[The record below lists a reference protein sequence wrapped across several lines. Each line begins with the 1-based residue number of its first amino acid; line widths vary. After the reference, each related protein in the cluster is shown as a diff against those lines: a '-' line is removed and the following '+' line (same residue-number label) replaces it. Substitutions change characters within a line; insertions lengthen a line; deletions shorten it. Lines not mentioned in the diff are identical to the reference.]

1 MVLYKGMP
9 NPGGTIHILVVEDS
23 EVDFE
28 LLVLQLLEGGVS
40 AECTRVE
47 SLSEFREELRR
58 QTWDAIISDYSLP
71 GFSGLEALQIYR
83 ETGGLIPFLFTSGT
97 VGEQAAVECMRGGAQ
112 DFVLKGHKRLVPALL
127 RELEESEKR
136 KEAQATQ
143 DRHRQIVESSVSG
156 IFCAD
161 SRGLVTF
168 LNARGEEILG
178 KPAGNSSVVQ
188 LFSQARGLEVPGAL
202 RPPYLEVE
210 TFAFELDGK
219 DLHMALRPLQDGG
232 VLGQFTD
239 VTRERSLEQ
248 RLVLSQK
255 MEALGRLAS
264 GVAHDFNNT
273 LTVILGFT
281 GLLREE
287 LSDANAQELLALV
300 EDAAERG
307 SALSRQILAV
317 ARQQELNL
325 ETIDLR
331 HHVDSIQ
338 PLLRQAAGP
347 QVDLEIRC
355 EAEHD
360 RVRFDPNLLLQVL
373 LNLIVNARDAMKQ
386 QGGRPAPGSRIV
398 VSCSDVELDEH
409 QAVLIDNRLAP
420 GHYVTLAVSDNGS
433 GMDEETRLRIFEPFY
448 TTKSHGTGLGLA
460 SVYGTVVQSGGGIG
474 VYSEL
479 QRGTTFK
486 IYLPCL
492 VPPEQVQDEVP
503 KPEGEYLLL
512 VVDDCTATRSLVRE
526 VLQRDGYQVLEAA
539 TGQEALQRVEAE
551 AQRVDLLV
559 SDVVLPDLIGPELAL
574 HLRDRLPQLE
584 VIFTSGYGAEFC
596 RLPPPEKLSHRFIDK
611 PIHSG
616 DLLRKVRQA
625 LSAKQ
630 QS

>member
-1 MVLYKGMP
+1 M
-9 NPGGTIHILVVEDS
+9 VEDT

-28 LLVLQLLEGGVS
+28 LLVLQLLEGGVH

-47 SLSEFREELRR
+47 TAQQVRDALER
-58 QTWDAIISDYSLP
+58 QDWDAIISDYSLP
-71 GFSGLEALQIYR
+71 GFSGLEALQIHR
-83 ETGGLIPFLFTSGT
+83 EVGRLIPFLFTSGT
-97 VGEQAAVECMRGGAQ
+97 VGEQAAVECMRRGAQ

-127 RELEESEKR
+127 RELEESQKR

-161 SRGLVTF
+161 CAGRVTF
-168 LNARGEEILG
+168 LNERGEEILG
-178 KPAGNSSVVQ
+178 KALGQDSVVE
-188 LFSQARGLEVPGAL
+188 LFSQARGAEIAQAL
-202 RPPYLEVE
+202 RPPYLEIE

-219 DLHMALRPLQDGG
+219 DLHMSLRPLQDGG

-287 LSDANAQELLALV
+287 LPVGNAQELLSLV

-325 ETIDLR
+325 ETIELR

-347 QVDLEIRC
+347 HVELEIRC

-373 LNLIVNARDAMKQ
+373 INLTVNAKDAMKQ
-386 QGGRPAPGSRIV
+386 QGERPAAGSRIV
-398 VSCSDVELDEH
+398 ISCADVVLDET
-409 QAVLIDNRLAP
+409 QATLIDSRLGP
-420 GHYVTLAVSDNGS
+420 GHFVTLAVSDNGL

-460 SVYGTVVQSGGGIG
+460 SVYGTVAQSGGGVW

-479 QRGTTFK
+479 NRGTTFK

-492 VPPEQVQDEVP
+492 VPPEQIPEEVP
-503 KPEGEYLLL
+503 KPEGDYLLL

-539 TGQEALQRVEAE
+539 SGQEALRRIEDQSRS
-551 AQRVDLLV
+551 VDLLV
-559 SDVVLPDLIGPELAL
+559 SDVVLPDLIGPDLAL
-574 HLRDRLPQLE
+574 HLRDRLPNLA

-596 RLPPPEKLSHRFIDK
+596 RLPPPEKLSHRFVDK

-625 LSAKQ
+625 LSDKNR
-630 QS
+630 

>member
-1 MVLYKGMP
+1 M
-9 NPGGTIHILVVEDS
+9 
-23 EVDFE
+23 
-28 LLVLQLLEGGVS
+28 
-40 AECTRVE
+40 
-47 SLSEFREELRR
+47 
-58 QTWDAIISDYSLP
+58 
-71 GFSGLEALQIYR
+71 
-83 ETGGLIPFLFTSGT
+83 
-97 VGEQAAVECMRGGAQ
+97 
-112 DFVLKGHKRLVPALL
+112 
-127 RELEESEKR
+127 
-136 KEAQATQ
+136 
-143 DRHRQIVESSVSG
+143 
-156 IFCAD
+156 
-161 SRGLVTF
+161 
-168 LNARGEEILG
+168 NARGEEILASG
-178 KPAGNSSVVQ
+178 SSGGSVVE
-188 LFSQARGLEVPGAL
+188 LFSQARGAEVVSAL
-202 RPPYLEVE
+202 SPPYLETA

-239 VTRERSLEQ
+239 VTRERNLEQ

-287 LSDANAQELLALV
+287 LPKGNAQELLSLV

-325 ETIDLR
+325 ETIELR
-331 HHVDSIQ
+331 HHVDSIL

-347 QVDLEIRC
+347 HVELEIRC
-355 EAEHD
+355 EAEND

-373 LNLIVNARDAMKQ
+373 INLIVNARDAMVK
-386 QGGRPAPGSRIV
+386 GELPAKGSRIV
-398 VSCSDVELDEH
+398 ISCSDVVLDEN
-409 QAVLIDNRLAP
+409 QALIIDSRLGP
-420 GHYVTLAVSDNGS
+420 GHYVTLAVSDNGC
-433 GMDEETRLRIFEPFY
+433 GMDDETRQRIFEPFY

-460 SVYGTVVQSGGGIG
+460 SVYGTVAQSGGGVW

-479 QRGTTFK
+479 ERGTTFK

-492 VPPEQVQDEVP
+492 VQLEQVQDEVP
-503 KPEGEYLLL
+503 RPEGKYLLL

-539 TGQEALQRVEAE
+539 SGQEALRRIDDHS
-551 AQRVDLLV
+551 QRVDLLV
-559 SDVVLPDLIGPELAL
+559 SDVVLPDLIGPDLAL
-574 HLRDRLPQLE
+574 HLRDRLPNLQ

-596 RLPPPEKLSHRFIDK
+596 RLPPPEKLSHRFVDK

-616 DLLRKVRQA
+616 ELLRKVRQA
-625 LSAKQ
+625 LSDQ
-630 QS
+630 NR

>member
-1 MVLYKGMP
+1 MQFS
-9 NPGGTIHILVVEDS
+9 GGPIHILVVEDT

-28 LLVLQLLEGGVS
+28 LLVLQLIEGGVH

-47 SLSEFREELRR
+47 TAAQVREALASQE
-58 QTWDAIISDYSLP
+58 WDAIISDYSLP
-71 GFSGLEALQIYR
+71 GFSGLEALQIHR
-83 ETGGLIPFLFTSGT
+83 EVGGLIPFLFTSGT
-97 VGEQAAVECMRGGAQ
+97 VGEQAAVECMRRGAQ

-127 RELEESEKR
+127 RELEESKKR

-161 SRGLVTF
+161 CDGHVTF
-168 LNARGEEILG
+168 LNARGEEILARTLSG
-178 KPAGNSSVVQ
+178 GSVVE
-188 LFSQARGLEVPGAL
+188 LFSQARGAEVDSAL
-202 RPPYLEVE
+202 SPPYLEMA

-287 LSDANAQELLALV
+287 LPKGNAQELLSLV

-325 ETIDLR
+325 ETIELR

-347 QVDLEIRC
+347 HVELEIRC
-355 EAEHD
+355 EAEND

-373 LNLIVNARDAMKQ
+373 INLIVNARDAMTK
-386 QGGRPAPGSRIV
+386 GERPARGSRIV
-398 VSCSDVELDEH
+398 ISCSDAMLDEN
-409 QAVLIDNRLAP
+409 QASVIDSRLGP
-420 GHYVTLAVSDNGS
+420 GHYVTLAVSDNGC
-433 GMDEETRLRIFEPFY
+433 GMDEETRQRISSRFTPPSPTAPAWGWPASTARWLRVAAESGCIANWSAAPPLRFTCPAWCRPSRFRMRCP
-448 TTKSHGTGLGLA
+448 SPRA
-460 SVYGTVVQSGGGIG
+460 SICCWWWTIARPRAAWCARCFSGTVI
-474 VYSEL
+474 
-479 QRGTTFK
+479 RCWK
-486 IYLPCL
+486 
-492 VPPEQVQDEVP
+492 
-503 KPEGEYLLL
+503 
-512 VVDDCTATRSLVRE
+512 
-526 VLQRDGYQVLEAA
+526 
-539 TGQEALQRVEAE
+539 
-551 AQRVDLLV
+551 
-559 SDVVLPDLIGPELAL
+559 
-574 HLRDRLPQLE
+574 RLPVKRRCVGSTTTL
-584 VIFTSGYGAEFC
+584 SGWIC
-596 RLPPPEKLSHRFIDK
+596 W
-611 PIHSG
+611 
-616 DLLRKVRQA
+616 
-625 LSAKQ
+625 SATWCCPT
-630 QS
+630 

>member
-1 MVLYKGMP
+1 MQF
-9 NPGGTIHILVVEDS
+9 PGGTINILVVEDS

-28 LLVLQLLEGGVS
+28 LLVLQLIEGGVS

-47 SLSEFREELRR
+47 SAQELREALAR

-97 VGEQAAVECMRGGAQ
+97 VGEQAAVECMRRGAQ

-127 RELEESEKR
+127 RELEESAKR
-136 KEAQATQ
+136 KDAQATQ

-161 SRGLVTF
+161 HLGRVTY

-178 KPAGNSSVVQ
+178 KAAGSDSVEQ
-188 LFSQARGLEVPGAL
+188 LFCDARGAEVRAAL
-202 RPPYLEVE
+202 QPPYREME

-287 LSDANAQELLALV
+287 LPEGNAQELLALV

-317 ARQQELNL
+317 ARQQELHL

-347 QVDLEIRC
+347 HVELEIRC

-386 QGGRPAPGSRIV
+386 QGERPIQGSRV
-398 VSCSDVELDEH
+398 VISCSDVDLDES
-409 QAVLIDNRLAP
+409 QAPLIDSRLGP

-433 GMDEETRLRIFEPFY
+433 GMDENTRTRIFEPFY

-460 SVYGTVVQSGGGIG
+460 SVYGTVVQSGGGIW

-479 QRGTTFK
+479 NRGTTFK
-486 IYLPCL
+486 IYLPCV
-492 VPPEQVQDEVP
+492 VPPEQTQEEVP
-503 KPEGEYLLL
+503 KPEGQFLLL

-539 TGQEALQRVEAE
+539 SGQEALRRVEAE
-551 AQRVDLLV
+551 TQRVDLLV
-559 SDVVLPDLIGPELAL
+559 SDVVLPDLIGPDLAL
-574 HLRDRLPQLE
+574 HLRDRLPDLQ

-596 RLPPPEKLSHRFIDK
+596 RLPPPEQLSHRFVDK

-625 LSAKQ
+625 LSVKP

>member
-1 MVLYKGMP
+1 MHF
-9 NPGGTIHILVVEDS
+9 PGGTIHILVVEDS

-28 LLVLQLLEGGVS
+28 LLMLQLLEAGVV

-47 SLSEFREELRR
+47 SAQQLREALDR
-58 QTWDAIISDYSLP
+58 QEWDLIISDYSLP
-71 GFSGLEALQIYR
+71 GFSGLEALQIHR
-83 ETGGLIPFLFTSGT
+83 ETGGLTPFIFTSGT

-112 DFVLKGHKRLVPALL
+112 DFVLKGHKRLVPALV
-127 RELEESEKR
+127 RELEESKKR
-136 KEAQATQ
+136 KEAQATR

-161 SRGLVTF
+161 SAGQVTF

-178 KPAGNSSVVQ
+178 KPGSGPIEQ
-188 LFSQARGLEVPGAL
+188 LFSEAHGLEATSAL
-202 RPPYLEVE
+202 RPPYLAVE

-273 LTVILGFT
+273 LTVILGFA

-287 LSDANAQELLALV
+287 LPEGNAQELLALV

-325 ETIDLR
+325 ETIDLH

-347 QVDLEIRC
+347 HVELEIRS

-373 LNLIVNARDAMKQ
+373 INLIVNARDAMKQ
-386 QGGRPAPGSRIV
+386 QSERPAPGSRV
-398 VSCSDVELDEH
+398 VISCSDVMLEES
-409 QAVLIDNRLAP
+409 QASIIDSRLGP

-433 GMDEETRLRIFEPFY
+433 GMDEATRARIFEPFY

-460 SVYGTVVQSGGGIG
+460 SVYGTVAQSGGGIW

-479 QRGTTFK
+479 ERGTTFK

-492 VPPEQVQDEVP
+492 VPPEQTHEEVP
-503 KPEGEYLLL
+503 KPEGDYLLL
-512 VVDDCTATRSLVRE
+512 VVDDCSATRSLVRE

-539 TGQEALQRVEAE
+539 SGQEALRRVDSHAKS
-551 AQRVDLLV
+551 VDLLV
-559 SDVVLPDLIGPELAL
+559 SDVVLPDLIGPDLAL
-574 HLRDRLPQLE
+574 HLRDRLPHLE

-596 RLPPPEKLSHRFIDK
+596 RLPPPEQLSHRFVDK

-625 LSAKQ
+625 LSAKIR
-630 QS
+630 

>member
-1 MVLYKGMP
+1 MQF
-9 NPGGTIHILVVEDS
+9 PGGPIHILVVEDT

-28 LLVLQLLEGGVS
+28 LLMLQLIEAGVE
-40 AECTRVE
+40 AECTRVDTAPQV
-47 SLSEFREELRR
+47 REALAR
-58 QTWDAIISDYSLP
+58 QEWDAIISDYSLP
-71 GFSGLEALQIYR
+71 GFSGLEALQIHR
-83 ETGGLIPFLFTSGT
+83 EMGGLIPFIFTSGT

-127 RELEESEKR
+127 RELEESKKR

-161 SRGLVTF
+161 SNGQVTF
-168 LNARGEEILG
+168 LNSRGEEILS
-178 KPAGNSSVVQ
+178 KPAGGSLEE
-188 LFSQARGLEVPGAL
+188 LFSQARGPEVTAAL

-219 DLHMALRPLQDGG
+219 DLHLALRPLQDGG
-232 VLGQFTD
+232 VLGQVTD

-273 LTVILGFT
+273 LTVILGFA

-287 LSDANAQELLALV
+287 LPAGNAQDLLSLV

-347 QVDLEIRC
+347 HVELELRC

-373 LNLIVNARDAMKQ
+373 INLTVNARDAMKSHRD
-386 QGGRPAPGSRIV
+386 RPAPGSRIV
-398 VSCSDVELDEH
+398 ISCSDVLLEES
-409 QAVLIDNRLAP
+409 QASIIDSRLGP

-433 GMDEETRLRIFEPFY
+433 GMDEETRSRIFEPFY

-460 SVYGTVVQSGGGIG
+460 SVYGTVAQSGGGIW

-479 QRGTTFK
+479 DRGTTFK
-486 IYLPCL
+486 IYLPCV
-492 VPPEQVQDEVP
+492 VPPQQIQEEVP
-503 KPEGEYLLL
+503 KPVGEYLLL

-539 TGQEALQRVEAE
+539 SGQEALRRVESE
-551 AQRVDLLV
+551 SQMVDLLV
-559 SDVVLPDLIGPELAL
+559 SDVVLPDLIGPDLAL
-574 HLRDRLPQLE
+574 HLRDRLPNLE

-596 RLPPPEKLSHRFIDK
+596 RLPPPEKLSHRFVDK

-625 LSAKQ
+625 LSAKTR
-630 QS
+630 

>member
-1 MVLYKGMP
+1 MQF
-9 NPGGTIHILVVEDS
+9 PGGTINILVVEDS

-28 LLVLQLLEGGVS
+28 LLVLQLIEGGVS

-47 SLSEFREELRR
+47 SAQELREALAR

-97 VGEQAAVECMRGGAQ
+97 VGEQAAVECMRRGAQ

-127 RELEESEKR
+127 RELEESAKR
-136 KEAQATQ
+136 KDAQATQ

-161 SRGLVTF
+161 HLGRVTY

-178 KPAGNSSVVQ
+178 KAAGSDSVEQ
-188 LFSQARGLEVPGAL
+188 LFCDARGAEVRAAL
-202 RPPYLEVE
+202 QPPYREME

-287 LSDANAQELLALV
+287 LPEGNAQELLALV

-317 ARQQELNL
+317 ARQQELHL

-347 QVDLEIRC
+347 HVELEIRC

-386 QGGRPAPGSRIV
+386 QGERPIQGSRV
-398 VSCSDVELDEH
+398 VISCSDVDLDES
-409 QAVLIDNRLAP
+409 QAPLIDSRLGP

-433 GMDEETRLRIFEPFY
+433 GMDENTRTRIFEPFY
-448 TTKSHGTGLGLA
+448 TTKSHR
-460 SVYGTVVQSGGGIG
+460 
-474 VYSEL
+474 SE
-479 QRGTTFK
+479 
-486 IYLPCL
+486 
-492 VPPEQVQDEVP
+492 E
-503 KPEGEYLLL
+503 
-512 VVDDCTATRSLVRE
+512 
-526 VLQRDGYQVLEAA
+526 
-539 TGQEALQRVEAE
+539 RV
-551 AQRVDLLV
+551 
-559 SDVVLPDLIGPELAL
+559 
-574 HLRDRLPQLE
+574 
-584 VIFTSGYGAEFC
+584 
-596 RLPPPEKLSHRFIDK
+596 
-611 PIHSG
+611 
-616 DLLRKVRQA
+616 
-625 LSAKQ
+625 
-630 QS
+630 

>member
-1 MVLYKGMP
+1 MQFS
-9 NPGGTIHILVVEDS
+9 GGPIHILVVEDT

-28 LLVLQLLEGGVS
+28 LLVLQLIEGGVH

-47 SLSEFREELRR
+47 TASQVREALASQE
-58 QTWDAIISDYSLP
+58 WDAIISDYSLP
-71 GFSGLEALQIYR
+71 GFSGLEALQIHR
-83 ETGGLIPFLFTSGT
+83 EVGGLIPFLFTSGT
-97 VGEQAAVECMRGGAQ
+97 VGEQAAVECMRRGAQ

-127 RELEESEKR
+127 RELEESKKR

-161 SRGLVTF
+161 CDGQVTF
-168 LNARGEEILG
+168 LNARGEEILARTLSG
-178 KPAGNSSVVQ
+178 GSVVE
-188 LFSQARGLEVPGAL
+188 LFSQARGAEVDSAL
-202 RPPYLEVE
+202 RPPYLEMA
-210 TFAFELDGK
+210 TFALELDGK

-287 LSDANAQELLALV
+287 LPKGNAQELLSLV

-325 ETIDLR
+325 ETIELR

-347 QVDLEIRC
+347 HVELEIRC
-355 EAEHD
+355 EAEND

-373 LNLIVNARDAMKQ
+373 INLIVNARDAMVK
-386 QGGRPAPGSRIV
+386 GERPAKGSRIV
-398 VSCSDVELDEH
+398 ISCSDVVLDEN
-409 QAVLIDNRLAP
+409 QALIIDSRLGP
-420 GHYVTLAVSDNGS
+420 GHYVTLAVSDNGC
-433 GMDEETRLRIFEPFY
+433 GMDEETRQRIFEPFY

-460 SVYGTVVQSGGGIG
+460 SVYGTVAQSGGGIW

-479 QRGTTFK
+479 ERGTTFK

-492 VPPEQVQDEVP
+492 VPPEQIQDEVP

-539 TGQEALQRVEAE
+539 SGQEALRRVDDHS
-551 AQRVDLLV
+551 QRVDLLV
-559 SDVVLPDLIGPELAL
+559 SDVVLPDLIGPDLAL
-574 HLRDRLPQLE
+574 HLRDRLPNLQ

-596 RLPPPEKLSHRFIDK
+596 RLPPPEKLSHRFVDK

-616 DLLRKVRQA
+616 ELLRKVRQA
-625 LSAKQ
+625 LSDKNR
-630 QS
+630 